1 MRTLVPSSSG
11 VFYLD
16 GKPLPLGGEVLIGAR
31 LLREFDPRA
40 RIPGRNE
47 PPYLFCGNGTCRDCN
62 VSIDGLPDLPSCRLP
77 LATGLSLSGSG
88 EGALPSRIVAPAGE
102 SVQCDV
108 LVVGAGEAGEAA
120 AAAAR
125 RKLAAVL
132 HVEARHVD
140 REGVRSPCPVA
151 VEGFNLVVFDKGQK
165 RSVMARTIVLA
176 TGWRDAL
183 PTFPGSTR
191 LGIIPMDLLERYVAH
206 GFLPGETV
214 LLVGRDLRSPKL
226 RTDLV
231 RLGAKRIE
239 LASSLLGPLG
249 PSRIDDFEIVAVGGR
264 REPSLSLA
272 KALGCRT
279 YYDHDLRHERLDVT
293 AEGRTSVAAVFGAG
307 GAVGTAGDEVGRA
320 AARCL

>member
-1 MRTLVPSSSG
+1 MVPSSSD

-16 GKPLPLGGEVLIGAR
+16 GKPLPLGGDSLIGAR
-31 LLREFDPRA
+31 LLREFDSRA

-47 PPYLFCGNGTCRDCN
+47 PPYLFCANGTCRDCN

-77 LATGLSLSGSG
+77 LAAGLSLSGAG

-102 SVQCDV
+102 PVQCDV
-108 LVVGAGEAGEAA
+108 LVVGAGKAGEAA

-125 RKLAAVL
+125 RKRAGVL
-132 HVEARHVD
+132 HFEARRVD

-151 VEGFNLVVFDKGQK
+151 VEGFDLVVFDKGEK
-165 RSVMARTIVLA
+165 RSVTARTIVLA
-176 TGWRDAL
+176 TGWRDAF

-231 RLGAKRIE
+231 RLGARRIE
-239 LASSLLGPLG
+239 LASSPFE
-249 PSRIDDFEIVAVGGR
+249 PSSIDDFEIVAAGGR

-279 YYDHDLRHERLDVT
+279 YYDHDLRHERLEVT

-307 GAVGTAGDEVGRA
+307 PAVGTDGDEVGRA
-320 AARCL
+320 AARCP